1 VAADVSPRQAP
12 AGQNGE
18 SGSEGRHVTNV
29 RDNGDNTIT
38 VEMSDGGTH
47 GPFTLPSGPEGPQ
60 GPQGQP
66 GEVSAQ
72 QLTDAIA
79 GTANNPASI
88 GAYSG
93 NFSDPPTQSEMRAFR
108 DWANNFS
115 GATAGQ

>member
-79 GTANNPASI
+79 GTSANTNAVQLLGLSV
-88 GAYSG
+88 
-93 NFSDPPTQSEMRAFR
+93 SDPPTQSEMQAV
-108 DWANNFS
+108 ANKLDELIN
-115 GATAGQ
+115 ALRR